1 MKFSIRIGSFV
12 QLVILT
18 LTAAP
23 VFAQIDAHGYVSD
36 CDQKKELP
44 DYWSELKSTPRS
56 SLANYCMAELQLQKR
71 EYQAS
76 VNAYRNS
83 LAGDGNP
90 VWTKVWSHIQMG
102 KIFDVTGQRERAVR
116 EYQLAIETG
125 DNNDAAI
132 NQARELLEHPFE
144 WPGGQ

>member
-1 MKFSIRIGSFV
+1 M
-12 QLVILT
+12 VILT
-18 LTAAP
+18 LAAAS
-23 VFAQIDAHGYVSD
+23 VFAQIDAHGFVSD

-44 DYWSELKSTPRS
+44 DYWSELKSTPGS

-76 VNAYRNS
+76 VNAYRDS

-90 VWTKVWSHIQMG
+90 AWTKVWSHIQIG

-116 EYQLAIETG
+116 EYQLAIENG
-125 DNNDAAI
+125 DNDDAAI

-144 WPGGQ
+144 LPGDQ